1 MDVMIER
8 AAAAVRRGGVVA
20 YPTDTLYGLAADP
33 RSTEAIARLFKVK
46 GRQQGHAIPLIAGDV
61 AQVDEAGVMTTL
73 AQRLAKTF
81 WPGPLSLVL
90 ASRPAIVP
98 QVRAADDSIAIRI
111 PASDTARALA
121 DAVGFCI
128 TATSANLSGEAATA
142 DPNEV
147 RDGIGDS
154 IDFLLDKGPAP
165 GGPPSTIVDAR
176 GTAVRL
182 VRAGAVPWE
191 RVLESLK

>member
-1 MDVMIER
+1 MDVMIDR
-8 AAAAVRRGGVVA
+8 AAAILRGGGVVA

-33 RSTEAIARLFKVK
+33 RSTEAVARLFKVK
-46 GRQQGHAIPLIAGDV
+46 GREQGHAIPLIAGDIG
-61 AQVDEAGVMTTL
+61 QVDQAGVMTAM

-111 PASDTARALA
+111 PANDTARALA
-121 DAVGFCI
+121 DALGFCI
-128 TATSANLSGEAATA
+128 TATSANLSGEAPTA
-142 DPNEV
+142 DPISV
-147 RDGIGDS
+147 WGGIGDL
-154 IDFLLDKGPAP
+154 IDFLLDTGAAP
-165 GGPPSTIVDAR
+165 GGPPSTIVDVR
-176 GTAVRL
+176 GPRIRL